1 MAKET
6 KKKKNRFLIKVYLFI
21 LFVAGII
28 LGFSYLS
35 ANKDTLTAIDVPFD
49 NNLVTALTSS
59 GIEQIN
65 VVSQFVKEVKVSG
78 VTCNE
83 YYKTIKL
90 SEKQKPENFE
100 PIFKTLARNFKIDLS
115 KTKYKDGSIQYTF
128 YDKKRTYSVVTLTNK

>member
-1 MAKET
+1 M
-6 KKKKNRFLIKVYLFI
+6 
-21 LFVAGII
+21 
-28 LGFSYLS
+28 S

-128 YDKKRTYSVVTLTNK
+128 YDKKRTYSVVTLTNKWKYWQ